1 MITLDSCLNRITS
14 AAIAGHVRP
23 DGDSVGAC
31 LAVYNYICDNYPDI
45 RADVYLEPIPAKFS
59 FLKNAD
65 RIRDPK
71 KADGSAS
78 YDVFFSLDCG
88 DEERLGGAAAFFR
101 SAKYTVCVDHH
112 LTNSSFARVN
122 EVDPN
127 ASSTSELIFRMM
139 DPDKVTEEIAEC
151 LYLGIV
157 HDTGVFQ
164 YSCTSPETMR
174 IAGELMAKGIPY
186 SRIVDETYYIRSYPQ
201 QKIWGKALLTSRLF
215 FNGACIV
222 STVTQKDMEQY
233 QVTPEDL
240 DGIVSEL
247 RSTSGVEVAVFLYET
262 TEGYKISLRSA
273 SYVDVAKIALTF
285 GGGGHARAAGAS
297 ADGDPEEIL
306 HKLLPMIGEQL

>member
-1 MITLDSCLNRITS
+1 
-14 AAIAGHVRP
+14 
-23 DGDSVGAC
+23 
-31 LAVYNYICDNYPDI
+31 
-45 RADVYLEPIPAKFS
+45 
-59 FLKNAD
+59 
-65 RIRDPK
+65 
-71 KADGSAS
+71 
-78 YDVFFSLDCG
+78 
-88 DEERLGGAAAFFR
+88 
-101 SAKYTVCVDHH
+101 
-112 LTNSSFARVN
+112 
-122 EVDPN
+122 
-127 ASSTSELIFRMM
+127 
-139 DPDKVTEEIAEC
+139 
-151 LYLGIV
+151 
-157 HDTGVFQ
+157 VFQ

-201 QKIWGKALLTSRLF
+201 QRIWGKALLDSRLF

-222 STVTQKDMEQY
+222 STVTQKDMGQY

-273 SYVDVAKIALTF
+273 AYVDVAKIALTF

-306 HKLLPMIGEQL
+306 HELLPMIKEQL